1 MHNLDGQRDALADAD
16 TKRDKA
22 ARKAVSVHHG
32 EQFGK
37 PRARA
42 VDAALDVADPQPQ
55 TRNGT
60 WRMHSERHDTEILAT
75 ERIFQDDGLLIR
87 RRFGFPASPKLA
99 LGCSRKTT
107 LIWA

>member
-1 MHNLDGQRDALADAD
+1 VHNLDGQRDALTDAD

-22 ARKAVSVHHG
+22 ARKAVSAHHG
-32 EQFGK
+32 E

-60 WRMHSERHDTEILAT
+60 CRRHSERHDTEILAT

-87 RRFGFPASPKLA
+87 RRFGFPASPKLEE
-99 LGCSRKTT
+99 GCSRKTT
-107 LIWA
+107 LIWP